1 MLARIQMDNQKQYEV
16 GDKIECATFQKMK
29 WMAFRL
35 SSKGYGVAVIGLHD
49 IEEHTLT
56 ITEVP
61 EGEDNGTLE
70 RY

>member
-1 MLARIQMDNQKQYEV
+1 MSAIVARIQIDSQKQYEV

-35 SSKGYGVAVIGLHD
+35 SSKGYGVAVIGLAD

-56 ITEVP
+56 ITATP
-61 EGEDNGTLE
+61 EN
-70 RY
+70 